1 MSTIESRVNA
11 RLALKAKGAPET
23 GSKPFSPAPDDDSAD
38 REFAKR
44 RDLLVQI
51 GRKHPEVRL
60 AAFLV
65 ALVHLNP
72 DQGTGSLTIS
82 EKTDSFFVADLL
94 GLTMDELAQYMLGFQ
109 SQGLVKSMSNGS
121 LRIAN
126 LAALERLADGDLR
139 GETFETADVRSQSR
153 KMIVEPPRV
162 YTRST
167 AEAVSLSQFDSAA
180 RFDVAFIMSAASL
193 LVALAIAF
201 GIVGL

>member
-1 MSTIESRVNA
+1 MSTIESRVNG
-11 RLALKAKGAPET
+11 RLAFKAKGAPET
-23 GSKPFSPAPDDDSAD
+23 GSKSFSPGSDNDSAD

-72 DQGTGSLTIS
+72 DQGTGSLVIS

-94 GLTMDELAQYMLGFQ
+94 GLKLDELARHMLQFQ
-109 SQGLVKSMSNGS
+109 SQGLVKSMPNGS
-121 LRIAN
+121 LRITN
-126 LAALERLADGDLR
+126 LAALERLADGHLRDENLEATDDL
-139 GETFETADVRSQSR
+139 FESYKV
-153 KMIVEPPRV
+153 IVEPPRV
-162 YTRST
+162 YTRAT
-167 AEAVSLSQFDSAA
+167 TEAVSLSQFDTAA
-180 RFDVAFIMSAASL
+180 RFDVAFVMSAASL